1 MEQSGL
7 KSQDSTLKT
16 LLNTACPLKK
26 YAWMGVM
33 MEISEKLSGQV
44 LGKLGSIYHIEFSL
58 A

>member
-16 LLNTACPLKK
+16 LLNTACPLEK
-26 YAWMGVM
+26 YVWMGVM
-33 MEISEKLSGQV
+33 IEISEKLSGHV
-44 LGKLGSIYHIEFSL
+44 LGKLGSIYLIEFSM